1 MGVHDRRLKTLLRE
15 LLQELLGLRFPTWR
29 TRFDFARV
37 QWLEQEV
44 FIDPPHGERREMDL
58 VARVPVFEP
67 MEESNEALIHIEVES
82 GDSVAD
88 LRPRMPGYRNT
99 LRIRHGLP
107 VLSLGLYLDVGFQGM
122 GWDETVEQCW
132 GETVSLTRWA
142 YLGLP
147 ALDARTHVEGDNL
160 LGVALSVLMAIGADQ
175 QGWLKARALQRVSA
189 AAMTPYRRHLLME
202 FIEAYLPLEGPHL
215 EQYRQLLLTE
225 DFKMARNLGKT
236 SFELGMEQGRTAG
249 QRASLRDQL
258 EAKFGTLSETA
269 TQRLEAM
276 SADRLRQ
283 LGREL
288 LQNLSLVNLGLED
301 APDDTRN
308 GA

>member
-1 MGVHDRRLKTLLRE
+1 VHDRRLKTLLRE
-15 LLQELLGLRFPTWR
+15 LLQELMGLRFPNWM

-58 VARVPVFEP
+58 VARVPVLEP
-67 MEESNEALIHIEVES
+67 MEDSNEVLLHVEVES

-88 LRPRMPGYRNT
+88 LRPRMPGYRST
-99 LRIRHGLP
+99 LRIKHGLP
-107 VLSLGLYLDVGFQGM
+107 VLSLGLYLDVGLQGL
-122 GWDETVEQCW
+122 GWDETLERCW

-147 ALDARTHVEGDNL
+147 ALDARTHVQGDNL
-160 LGVALSVLMAIGADQ
+160 LGVALSALMQISPDQ
-175 QGWLKARALQRVSA
+175 QGWLKARALQRVA
-189 AAMTPYRRHLLME
+189 NAEMTPYRRHLLME

-225 DFKMARNLGKT
+225 DFKMARTLGKT
-236 SFELGMEQGRTAG
+236 SYELGMEQGRTEG
-249 QRASLRDQL
+249 QRASLRDLL

-276 SADRLRQ
+276 SADQLRQ
-283 LGREL
+283 LGRDL
-288 LQNLSLVNLGLED
+288 LQNKSLVQLGLED
-301 APDDTRN
+301 APADTGN